1 MRSVL
6 AWLLLVA
13 MVGSA
18 GCASFRRE
26 ARAARA
32 PGFEAKGV
40 EGYWVGRWQDEA
52 RPGHGGAL
60 ECVLTPVG
68 DHLYRAA
75 FRSRW
80 WKVFTSSHD
89 TFLVLTPVRPG
100 EYLVQGGQ
108 DLWLFGGYS
117 VNGRVDGTRFRAVYT
132 VAGRTGVMEME
143 RSGQSDP

>member
-1 MRSVL
+1 MRSVFGG
-6 AWLLLVA
+6 LLLMVLVA
-13 MVGSA
+13 TT
-18 GCASFRRE
+18 GCSSFRRE
-26 ARAARA
+26 ARLARA
-32 PGFEAKGV
+32 PDFEAKGV
-40 EGYWVGRWQDEA
+40 EGYWVGRWRDEA

-60 ECVLTPVG
+60 ECVLTPAG

-117 VNGRVDGTRFRAVYT
+117 VTGRVDSARFRAVYS
-132 VAGRTGVMEME
+132 VAGRQGVMEME
-143 RSGQSDP
+143 RAARSDP